1 MKRYQLSKYFKF
13 TIVLAATS
21 ILLLLLYFGELLRYY
36 FPLEVNEFNLSLL
49 KNDQYAK
56 ITSSECVPTPN
67 VKGNA
72 TEQVFLGLFTEY
84 PIYRLRIGKEGMVDG
99 GKYFHEKN

>member
-56 ITSSECVPTPN
+56 LTFKECKEIAN
-67 VKGNA
+67 DLNLSLA
-72 TEQVFLGLFTEY
+72 QVIASLL
-84 PIYRLRIGKEGMVDG
+84 L
-99 GKYFHEKN
+99 